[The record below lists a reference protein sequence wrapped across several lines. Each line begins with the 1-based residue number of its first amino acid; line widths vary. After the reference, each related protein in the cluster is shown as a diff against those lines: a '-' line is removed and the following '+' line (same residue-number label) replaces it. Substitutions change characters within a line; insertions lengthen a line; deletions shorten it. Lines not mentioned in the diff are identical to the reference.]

1 MPVLVKS
8 RSRKLISAALVAAL
22 PWAAAG
28 CSSSKPTPVVGT
40 SAGAAAHVAAPT
52 KQLTGTQL
60 AGALLGAA
68 DVPADFGTDSGSAV
82 DSGGQLSTVAAKYKP
97 ASMSCTDLLNDIGKA
112 GFGETAMASDEMEN
126 DDSGEMLDQDVYQ
139 FASATDANVFFTSL
153 QAKWN
158 SCGTFTEA
166 DSSGKVTITA
176 ASTPAGL
183 GDMVFANT
191 MSVVTAD
198 TTLTGTNMAV
208 LSGFDVFLIGPGK
221 IGTTQPADLSPQALI
236 VKLMTKVAAA
246 G

>member
-1 MPVLVKS
+1 MPVLMKS
-8 RSRKLISAALVAAL
+8 RSRKLISAAVVVAL
-22 PWAAAG
+22 PLASVG
-28 CSSSKPTPVVGT
+28 CSSAKATPVVGT
-40 SAGAAAHVAAPT
+40 SAGATAQVGAPS

-60 AGALLGAA
+60 AGALLAAA

-82 DSGGQLSTVAAKYKP
+82 DSGGALTSAAAKYKP
-97 ASMSCTDLLNDIGKA
+97 AGMSCTDLLDDIGKA
-112 GFGETAMASDEMEN
+112 GFGESAMASAEMEN
-126 DDSGEMLDQDVYQ
+126 DDSGELLDQDVYQ
-139 FASATDANVFFTSL
+139 FPSATDANVFFTSL

-158 SCGTFTEA
+158 SCGTFTES

-183 GDMVFANT
+183 GDLVFANT
-191 MSVVTAD
+191 MTATTSG

-221 IGTTQPADLSPQALI
+221 IGTTQPADLSPQALL
-236 VKLMTKVAAA
+236 VKLMTKVSSA